1 MKKRQLY
8 RKSNSNQPRNP
19 DSFNQTITKCSDRR
33 PPFTQG
39 SRNRSGRLTCYNCNE
54 IGQFAQ
60 DCKKPKTESKGRTG
74 PTPVSN
80 PRNSSSNSNTGA
92 KQVRSEAPSK
102 EDPLEYLLSGSD
114 EEVVQNYKVE
124 LRDEGSIPKCVTV
137 LLQGVPAIGLVDT
150 GADIT
155 IMGGELF
162 KTVAVA
168 ARLKKID
175 LQKENKTPKTYDQ
188 KVFTLD
194 GRLVMSIVFDGPLQ
208 ST

>member
-1 MKKRQLY
+1 M
-8 RKSNSNQPRNP
+8 
-19 DSFNQTITKCSDRR
+19 
-33 PPFTQG
+33 
-39 SRNRSGRLTCYNCNE
+39 
-54 IGQFAQ
+54 
-60 DCKKPKTESKGRTG
+60 
-74 PTPVSN
+74 
-80 PRNSSSNSNTGA
+80 
-92 KQVRSEAPSK
+92 
-102 EDPLEYLLSGSD
+102 
-114 EEVVQNYKVE
+114 QNYKVE

-194 GRLVMSIVFDGPLQ
+194 GRLVMSIEFDGKNLTTPVYLKMDSPDGHCYQ
-208 ST
+208 KACADNWV